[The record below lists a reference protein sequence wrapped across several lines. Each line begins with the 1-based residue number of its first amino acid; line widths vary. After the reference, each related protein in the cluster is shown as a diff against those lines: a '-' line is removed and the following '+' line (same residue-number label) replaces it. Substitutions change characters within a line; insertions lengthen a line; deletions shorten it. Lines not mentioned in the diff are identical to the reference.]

1 MEQATRR
8 FVARDRLRVLLAGAF
23 LVGAALALPEVR
35 AASPDPEIAGE
46 TAARGFVVAV
56 REVPPFAMRDAAG
69 NWEGLSV
76 DLWQDVADLL
86 DLEFTWRE
94 ASLEETVELLR
105 RGEVDVAVAAVSVTA
120 PREQFLDFSHPY
132 YVTGLSPAFREN
144 SGNAWLATLRSFFS
158 LEFLGAVGSLIVV
171 LLAAGFAVWL
181 FERKANSEQFGHGQ
195 IGRGLGDGFWWSAV
209 TMTTVGYGDK
219 APQTVGGRI
228 VALIWMFVSLIIIA
242 GFTGSIAASLTT
254 NELAEGFVRDRPISE
269 LRVGVLAGSTAEQY
283 ARDRGSVVETFDALP
298 GALAALEAGGVDTV
312 VHDAP
317 ILTHEVRRS
326 ERPLIVA
333 ETVLVRDDY
342 AFAFPEG
349 SEERNRINV
358 ALLSILFEPVWQTI
372 RARYLGETG
381 Q

>member
-1 MEQATRR
+1 METPIARR
-8 FVARDRLRVLLAGAF
+8 IRVLAAAL
-23 LVGAALALPEVR
+23 LVWGLVAPAASGAAAESEPDAE
-35 AASPDPEIAGE
+35 PDPP
-46 TAARGFVVAV
+46 GFVVAV

-86 DLEFTWRE
+86 DIEFSWRE
-94 ASLEETVELLR
+94 APLEETVELLR
-105 RGEVDVAVAAVSVTA
+105 RGEVDLAIAAVSVTG

-132 YVTGLSPAFREN
+132 YVTGLSPAFREGAG
-144 SGNAWLATLRSFFS
+144 SAWIATLRNFFS
-158 LEFLGAVGSLIVV
+158 LEFLGAVGSLAVV

-181 FERKANSEQFGHGQ
+181 FERKANAEQFGHGNV
-195 IGRGLGDGFWWSAV
+195 GRGLGDGFWWSAV

-219 APQTVGGRI
+219 APRTLGGRI

-242 GFTGSIAASLTT
+242 SFTASIAASLTT
-254 NELAEGFVRDRPISE
+254 NELAESLVRDRPISE
-269 LRVGVLAGSTAEQY
+269 LRVGVLAASTAEEY
-283 ARDRGSVVETFDALP
+283 ARNRGSVVQTFDALP
-298 GALAALEAGGVDTV
+298 GALTALENGRVDTV
-312 VHDAP
+312 IHDAP
-317 ILTHEVRRS
+317 ILKHEVRRS
-326 ERPLIVA
+326 GLELVVA

-349 SEERNRINV
+349 SPERSRINI

-372 RARYLGETG
+372 QARYLGDAG